1 MTVRPVDGCIKCG
14 ACVREC
20 PVLRQEGPERF
31 PGPRRLAVEGPRFN
45 AELAAL
51 RGPLSLCTT
60 CARCS
65 SVCPSGL
72 PLPEALVRVRSL
84 LQGDRPEGQRRML
97 ENVDRTLRT
106 VLPEREEI
114 APREGDLAFFPGCIA
129 HGRLPE
135 ETAASL
141 ALLEATGARPY
152 VPRDWACCGSPL
164 EKIGEPD
171 RLERVRQKNAGLLS
185 GVGEIVASCPGCTVQ
200 LRNAYHKDAWHLLE
214 YLHRTGLPAG
224 RFAPPAHAVKV
235 ALHRPCHLARVVGP
249 HTMDM
254 ARELLEAVPGV
265 TVVEHEGED
274 ECCGGGGGVA
284 ASCPEA
290 SLRMAERKLRSARR
304 SGAAI
309 LLAPCPFC
317 VLNLRRAGG
326 MEVQE
331 LSVFLAGM
339 LSHSNKP

>member
-1 MTVRPVDGCIKCG
+1 
-14 ACVREC
+14 
-20 PVLRQEGPERF
+20 
-31 PGPRRLAVEGPRFN
+31 
-45 AELAAL
+45 
-51 RGPLSLCTT
+51 
-60 CARCS
+60 
-65 SVCPSGL
+65 
-72 PLPEALVRVRSL
+72 
-84 LQGDRPEGQRRML
+84 ML

-106 VLPEREEI
+106 VLPGREEL

-135 ETAASL
+135 ETVASL
-141 ALLEATGARPY
+141 ALLAATGAHPY
-152 VPRDWACCGSPL
+152 VPPDWACCGSPL

-185 GVGEIVASCPGCTVQ
+185 GVGEVVASCPGCTVQ
-200 LRNAYHKDAWHLLE
+200 LRNAYHKEAWHLLE
-214 YLHRTGLPAG
+214 YLHRTGLPVG
-224 RFAPPAHAVKV
+224 SFASPAPAVKV

-265 TVVEHEGED
+265 IVVEHEGED

-284 ASCPEA
+284 ASCPEE
-290 SLRMAERKLRSARR
+290 SLRMAERKTRSARR
-304 SGAAI
+304 SGADL

-326 MEVQE
+326 MDVQE
-331 LSVFLAGM
+331 LSVFLAGR
-339 LSHSNKP
+339 LSRSDKP